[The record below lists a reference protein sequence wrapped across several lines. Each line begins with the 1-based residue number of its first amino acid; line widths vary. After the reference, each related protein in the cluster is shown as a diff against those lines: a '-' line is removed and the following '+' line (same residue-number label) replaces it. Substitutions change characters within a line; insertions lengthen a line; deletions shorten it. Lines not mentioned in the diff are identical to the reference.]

1 MGMSMFMHSH
11 NAEIKCLQLHWKRI
25 QCSLNV
31 GSRHH
36 KVIQMGTEVD
46 LSSLFPE
53 IKIKFLFHLM
63 KAEGQF
69 IVLSFCGIPLQ

>member
-11 NAEIKCLQLHWKRI
+11 NAEIKCLLLHWTHI
-25 QCSLNV
+25 QDSLNV

-36 KVIQMGTEVD
+36 KAIQMGTEVD
-46 LSSLFPE
+46 LFSPLPE

-63 KAEGQF
+63 EAEGQF
-69 IVLSFCGIPLQ
+69 IVLSYCGIPLQ